1 MTCQDI
7 FFINKRALD
16 DEIRVVHSQRSDSLS
31 LSLSLSFIIDR
42 VYIYD
47 SVAFFNLFLEK
58 YRASDSS
65 HFFQRFF
72 NFLVDVGVGV
82 RVGLQLWDLEFFAG
96 DHLEE

>member
-1 MTCQDI
+1 MTRYESCTR
-7 FFINKRALD
+7 K
-16 DEIRVVHSQRSDSLS
+16 EVTLS
-31 LSLSLSFIIDR
+31 LFLSLSFIIDR